1 MSTRPPAG
9 APTEARP
16 TARITSFVHHR
27 ARLTEGQQRAWDRS
41 WPVLGRD
48 VADLVAGTAPYDPAA
63 WFGRAAPLVLEIG
76 SGMGESTAALAAAA
90 PEHDHLAVEVFE
102 PGLAQLLMRVE
113 ELGLRNLALLRGDAV
128 ELLRTRVPE
137 ASLAAVRIFFPDP
150 WPKRKHRKRRLVQPE
165 VAALVA
171 SRLVPGGTLHLAT
184 DWDDYATQMRTV
196 CDGEHLLEN
205 TAAARPGGWTPR
217 PVWRPVTKFEHRA
230 RQEGRDVHDLVYR
243 RRCAE
248 RTGDHAS

>member
-1 MSTRPPAG
+1 VTTRPPTG
-9 APTEARP
+9 APP
-16 TARITSFVHHR
+16 ARITSFVHHR

-48 VADLVAGTAPYDPAA
+48 VVDVVDGTVAYDPPA
-63 WFGRAAPLVLEIG
+63 WFGRDAPLVVEIG

-113 ELGLRNLALLRGDAV
+113 ELGLTNLALLRGDAV

-137 ASLAAVRIFFPDP
+137 GSLAAVRIFFPDP

-165 VAALVA
+165 VVALVA
-171 SRLVPGGTLHLAT
+171 SRLAPGGTLHLAT
-184 DWDDYATQMRTV
+184 DWDDYAIQMRTV
-196 CDGEHLLEN
+196 CDGEHSLEN
-205 TAAARPGGWTPR
+205 TAGGEPGGWTPR
-217 PVWRPVTKFEHRA
+217 PEWRPVTKFEQRA
-230 RQEGRDVHDLVYR
+230 RIEGRDVHDLLYR